1 MKKRLRIAIPL
12 VLILAGGVIG
22 FVFTGKQNHSTSL
35 MVSGNIE
42 VTEAQMSFRI
52 PGRLENRLVDE
63 GDNVTKGQLL
73 ATLDK
78 TDQQIAVA
86 AAEAGL
92 AHARAV
98 LSELEAGSR
107 PEEIDRSRARVLQA
121 KSSLAE
127 LTNGS
132 RVQEIEGAKAELDRI
147 RASAKTAEVQLQQA
161 KADVERFEALFKEGG
176 ISQREYELYRTRFES
191 AENARMGALSGLK
204 NARESL
210 SLRVEGPRVEKIEN
224 ARAAL
229 KQAEAEYALVKT
241 GPRKESIEQAAAR
254 VRSAEE
260 TLNQARRQ
268 IFHTE
273 LFSPMAGVVLS
284 KSAEAG
290 EYLNPA
296 SPVVTIGDIR
306 HPWLR
311 AYINEKDIGRMKLK
325 DMATV
330 TTDAF
335 PKKNYRGNIRFISS
349 QAEFTPKSVQTFEER
364 VKLMFRVK
372 IEVENPDGELKPGMP
387 ADAVISISS
396 ASTGN

>member
-1 MKKRLRIAIPL
+1 MKNRLRIVIPL
-12 VLILAGGVIG
+12 ILILTVGVIG
-22 FVFTGKQNHSTSL
+22 FVFIKKQSLSTGL
-35 MVSGNIE
+35 VVSGNIE
-42 VTEAQMSFRI
+42 ATDARMSFRI
-52 PGRLENRLVDE
+52 PGRLEKRLVDE
-63 GDNVTKGQLL
+63 GDKVTRGQLL

-86 AAEAGL
+86 SAEAGL
-92 AHARAV
+92 AYARAV

-121 KSSLAE
+121 KSALIE

-132 RVQEIEGAKAELDRI
+132 RVQEIEGAKAELDR
-147 RASAKTAEVQLQQA
+147 ASASTKTAEVQLHQA

-191 AENARMGALSGLK
+191 AQNSRMEALSALK

-210 SLRVEGPRVEKIEN
+210 SLRVEGPRVEKIDN

-241 GPRKESIEQAAAR
+241 GPRKESIQQAAAR
-254 VRSAEE
+254 VQSAEE
-260 TLNQARRQ
+260 MLNQARQQ
-268 IFHTE
+268 IGHTE
-273 LFSPMAGVVLS
+273 LFSPMEGVVLS
-284 KSAEAG
+284 KSAEPG

-296 SPVVTIGDIR
+296 SPVVTLGDIK

-311 AYINEKDIGRMKLK
+311 AYINEKDIGRIKLK
-325 DMATV
+325 DAVTV

-335 PKKNYRGNIRFISS
+335 PKKTYRGSVSFISS

-372 IEVENPDGELKPGMP
+372 IEVENPDEELKPGMP
-387 ADAVISISS
+387 ADAVILIPS
-396 ASTGN
+396 ASTRN